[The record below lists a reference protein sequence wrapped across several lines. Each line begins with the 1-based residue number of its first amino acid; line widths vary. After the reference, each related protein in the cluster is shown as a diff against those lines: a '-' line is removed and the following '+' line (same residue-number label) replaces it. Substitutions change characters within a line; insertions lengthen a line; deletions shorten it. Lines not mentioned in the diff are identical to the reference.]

1 MEQISDAFYHQSM
14 TLSTKA
20 IAIAVLAVTL
30 SSVGLSSTSADQH
43 HHAAPSHHVSSFDSE
58 VLISV
63 TNGDALIS
71 TVAQCA
77 IACVFCILA
86 FAATR
91 RLSAKTNTE
100 KVTRSKIRFADPLY
114 ISRFL
119 KINFASDRGLVLRM

>member
-1 MEQISDAFYHQSM
+1 MEQISDASYHEAM
-14 TLSTKA
+14 RLSTKA

-30 SSVGLSSTSADQH
+30 SSIGLSTTAADQH
-43 HHAAPSHHVSSFDSE
+43 HLVAPSHHVSSFDSE

-77 IACVFCILA
+77 IACVLCILA
-86 FAATR
+86 FTAIR

-100 KVTRSKIRFADPLY
+100 QVTRSKIRFADPLN
-114 ISRFL
+114 ISQFL
-119 KINFASDRGLVLRM
+119 KIIFTPDRGLVLRM

>member
-1 MEQISDAFYHQSM
+1 MEQISDAFYHQAM
-14 TLSTKA
+14 RLSTKA

-30 SSVGLSSTSADQH
+30 SSIGLSSTAADQH
-43 HHAAPSHHVSSFDSE
+43 HLVAPSHHVTSFDSE

-86 FAATR
+86 FTAIR
-91 RLSAKTNTE
+91 RLSAKTTSE
-100 KVTRSKIRFADPLY
+100 KITQSKIRFADPLN
-114 ISRFL
+114 ISQFL
-119 KINFASDRGLVLRM
+119 KINFTPDRGLVLRM